1 LHAVY
6 RTSVLSLLEEQLK
19 RGELRPVFLFAKVR
33 TRKVEEEEIKLF
45 DPEGLSFLNLNTPDD
60 YEHALQRWNELNDN
74 PARKDS
80 VECTVELF
88 GMARLLAKTK
98 TVALTLPQ
106 EATLSQV
113 FSTLAERLPM
123 LVGRV
128 ISSEKNRLA
137 SGCACNVNGLEFIR
151 NPAAKIRR
159 GDKILILSAD
169 AGG

>member
-1 LHAVY
+1 
-6 RTSVLSLLEEQLK
+6 
-19 RGELRPVFLFAKVR
+19 
-33 TRKVEEEEIKLF
+33 
-45 DPEGLSFLNLNTPDD
+45 
-60 YEHALQRWNELNDN
+60 
-74 PARKDS
+74 
-80 VECTVELF
+80 
-88 GMARLLAKTK
+88 
-98 TVALTLPQ
+98 
-106 EATLSQV
+106 
-113 FSTLAERLPM
+113 M